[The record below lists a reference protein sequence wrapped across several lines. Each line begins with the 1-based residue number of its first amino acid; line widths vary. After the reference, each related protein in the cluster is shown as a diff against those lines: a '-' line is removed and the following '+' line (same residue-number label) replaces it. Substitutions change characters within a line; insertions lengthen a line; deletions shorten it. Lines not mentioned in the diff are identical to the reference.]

1 MIPGSSHVLE
11 LTGLQFGDVG
21 AAAHVIRA
29 LLADGDAAKVDG
41 GTSLIGSGTDQAAEI
56 TASPALEC
64 PLRMAQRYV
73 AMLSMPASSAT
84 AKDERAGVV
93 HDLGR
98 CTNLPAIEVPER
110 LCC

>member
-1 MIPGSSHVLE
+1 LIPESSHVLE
-11 LTGLQFGDVG
+11 LTGLQFGHVG

-29 LLADGDAAKVDG
+29 LLADGDAAKVD
-41 GTSLIGSGTDQAAEI
+41 AVRAW
-56 TASPALEC
+56 EC

-98 CTNLPAIEVPER
+98 CTNLTAIEVPER

>member
-1 MIPGSSHVLE
+1 

-41 GTSLIGSGTDQAAEI
+41 GARIGMSVADG
-56 TASPALEC
+56 P
-64 PLRMAQRYV
+64 RYV
-73 AMLSMPASSAT
+73 AMLSMPAPSAT

>member
-41 GTSLIGSGTDQAAEI
+41 GTSVIGSGTDQGRGDHGGAGI
-56 TASPALEC
+56 GMSV
-64 PLRMAQRYV
+64 RMAQRYV

-98 CTNLPAIEVPER
+98 CANLPAFEVPER